1 MPFVKGQSG
10 NPAGRPVG
18 SRNRFTREMDE
29 ALEKRGVA
37 LIDAVVAHAHSAT
50 PAAMRLCLDRLLP
63 VGKHRPATIE
73 LPPAETPDYTMAALG
88 EVQRAL
94 AAGEISTDEGTRLL
108 GFVERVTRILAAK
121 AVADIDLAA
130 RLARCE
136 EALGLAAPAADAK
149 ADAEPVPE
157 TAGVAAVDISSNNAE
172 TMAAATKAG
181 PPVAAAPAEAA
192 PITRSNEKTIAA
204 ALAPADARPR
214 RHSAVDR
221 LMDST
226 SPLAQMAGVLPTKGT
241 RAVPPRM
248 PLAGAA

>member
-29 ALEKRGVA
+29 ALEKKGVA
-37 LIDAVVAHAHSAT
+37 LIDAIVAHAHMAN
-50 PAAMRLCLDRLLP
+50 PAAMRLCLERLLP

-73 LPPAETPDYTMAALG
+73 LPAAETPDYTMAALG

-121 AVADIDLAA
+121 AVAEIDLAD

-136 EALGLAAPAADAK
+136 EALGLAAPAAEAK
-149 ADAEPVPE
+149 TDAESAPE
-157 TAGVAAVDISSNNAE
+157 TAGVADIASNNAE
-172 TMAAATKAG
+172 TMAATTKAG
-181 PPVAAAPAEAA
+181 PPIAAAPTEAA
-192 PITRSNEKTIAA
+192 PMVGNNEKTTTG
-204 ALAPADARPR
+204 ALASADARPR
-214 RHSAVDR
+214 RQRSAVDR
-221 LMDST
+221 LMEST
-226 SPLAQMAGVLPTKGT
+226 SPLAHVAGAMPTRT
-241 RAVPPRM
+241 MPAMPPRV